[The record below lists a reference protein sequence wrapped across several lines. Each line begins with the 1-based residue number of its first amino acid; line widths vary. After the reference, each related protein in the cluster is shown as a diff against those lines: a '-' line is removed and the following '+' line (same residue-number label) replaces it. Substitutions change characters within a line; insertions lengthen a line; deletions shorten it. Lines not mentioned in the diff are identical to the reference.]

1 MSKLLEALRWLAEEL
16 SASDADFRERFKK
29 GADDLRDGLIAHG
42 FAKVDKKQGRY
53 AVNESG
59 LRKLEAMGGVDG

>member
-16 SASDADFRERFKK
+16 SANDADFRERFKK
-29 GADDLRDGLIAHG
+29 GADDLRDGLVAHG

-53 AVNESG
+53 TINDQG
-59 LRKLEAMGGVDG
+59 LRRLGESNGD

>member
-16 SASDADFRERFKK
+16 SANDADFRERFKK
-29 GADDLRDGLIAHG
+29 GADDLRDGLVAHG

-53 AVNESG
+53 AINDQG
-59 LRKLEAMGGVDG
+59 LRRLGESNGD